1 MVLVFIIIFFTFMIL
16 ALILSTISIRI
27 EKLEISNLN
36 TLSKITY
43 DFDIYFELL
52 FLNKLKMLSIKA
64 DKKKILQLN
73 SNIQLK
79 NKMQNM
85 DFKRIKQDFPKIKL
99 KDILKKLN
107 IQVSKFN
114 FKFEIG
120 TEDVII
126 TTGIIAVVASALGII
141 LARVI
146 KKYDKEKYNYEIK
159 PIYKNKNLI
168 NLYLNCIIKVK
179 MVHIICIIYFL
190 LRKRR
195 VKNNER
201 TSNRR
206 AYDYSYE

>member
-1 MVLVFIIIFFTFMIL
+1 MILVFIIIFFAFMTL
-16 ALILSTISIRI
+16 AIILSTISIRI

-36 TLSKITY
+36 TLGKITY

-52 FLNKLKMLSIKA
+52 FLNKLKMISIKV
-64 DKKKILQLN
+64 DKKKILH

-79 NKMQNM
+79 SKMQNM
-85 DFKRIKQDFPKIKL
+85 NFKKIKQDFPKIKL

-107 IQVSKFN
+107 INVSKFN

-126 TTGIIAVVASALGII
+126 TAGIIAVVASALGII

-146 KKYDKEKYNYEIK
+146 KKYDKEKYNYEIN

-168 NLYLNCIIKVK
+168 NLHLNCIIKVK

-201 TSNRR
+201 ASNRR
-206 AYDYSYE
+206 SYDYSYE